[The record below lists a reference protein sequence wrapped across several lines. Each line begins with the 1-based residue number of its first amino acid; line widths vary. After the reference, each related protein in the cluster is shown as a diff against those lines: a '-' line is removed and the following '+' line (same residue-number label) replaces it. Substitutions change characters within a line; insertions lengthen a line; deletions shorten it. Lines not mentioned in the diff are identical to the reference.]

1 MSYVQGDIFKYF
13 FRDIYYNLIFQEIGK
28 NLTPVL
34 PAIGLLASVE
44 FGFGLEKKFKVL
56 TI

>member
-13 FRDIYYNLIFQEIGK
+13 LRDIYYNLILQEIGK

>member
-13 FRDIYYNLIFQEIGK
+13 LRDIYYNLILQEIGK

-34 PAIGLLASVE
+34 PAIGLLASVD